1 MGVGLTCSLHKKY
14 RKDERKKHKKSEKKI
29 KYQGD
34 VAQGLLVASK
44 IDKNKQKTIE
54 RRILAFLP
62 RWKVMVD

>member
-1 MGVGLTCSLHKKY
+1 MPAFKNTTKVTQKV
-14 RKDERKKHKKSEKKI
+14 RKII

-34 VAQGLLVASK
+34 VAQWILVASK